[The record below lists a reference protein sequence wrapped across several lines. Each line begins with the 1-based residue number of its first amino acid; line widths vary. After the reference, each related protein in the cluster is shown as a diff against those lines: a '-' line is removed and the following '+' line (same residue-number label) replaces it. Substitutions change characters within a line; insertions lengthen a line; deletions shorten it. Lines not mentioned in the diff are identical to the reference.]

1 MSARHGADVAALF
14 RIFFRANRRVLSVV
28 LKIARGNER
37 DRRSEAPI
45 AGSDQPRAEGGF
57 KRR

>member
-1 MSARHGADVAALF
+1 
-14 RIFFRANRRVLSVV
+14 FRANRRVLSVV